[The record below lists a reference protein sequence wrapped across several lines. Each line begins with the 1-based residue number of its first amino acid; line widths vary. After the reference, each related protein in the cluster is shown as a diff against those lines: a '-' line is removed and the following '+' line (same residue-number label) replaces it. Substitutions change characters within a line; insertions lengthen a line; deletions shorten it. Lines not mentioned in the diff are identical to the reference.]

1 LRRVV
6 LTLGGTVAGLAA
18 LVAFKFQPAAGSS
31 AAAGLSAAG
40 PMPTV
45 AGTATGSMAPP
56 AVAARSSATAKPSM
70 AAKPSATATAAPSH
84 TATPSGGTGTSGG
97 TSGTG
102 GTGQST
108 AARVIT
114 GAVANTQYGPMQ
126 VQITVAGK
134 KITKVTVLQQTN
146 VGGESS
152 QIDAMAIP
160 QLNQETLT
168 AQSANIDAVSGASYT
183 SAGYKQSLQSAVDQA
198 GL

>member
-1 LRRVV
+1 LRRAV

-40 PMPTV
+40 AVPS
-45 AGTATGSMAPP
+45 AAATATGAMTPP
-56 AVAARSSATAKPSM
+56 PVAARSSATAKPSM
-70 AAKPSATATAAPSH
+70 GASPGATTTPKPGGS
-84 TATPSGGTGTSGG
+84 SGAGSSGA
-97 TSGTG
+97 G

-108 AARVIT
+108 AARMIT

-134 KITKVTVLQQTN
+134 KITKVVVLQQTD
-146 VGGESS
+146 VGGESQ

-160 QLNQETLT
+160 QLNQETLA
-168 AQSANIDAVSGASYT
+168 AQSATIDAVSGASYT